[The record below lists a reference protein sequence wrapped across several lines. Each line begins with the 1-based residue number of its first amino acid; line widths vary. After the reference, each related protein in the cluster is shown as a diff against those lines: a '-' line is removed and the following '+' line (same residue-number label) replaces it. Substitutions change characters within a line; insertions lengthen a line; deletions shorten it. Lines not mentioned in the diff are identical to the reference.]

1 MMLALR
7 RLLGKVQARLE
18 RRVATLSAGRDGA
31 SGAAAE
37 AVSAEGGAL
46 LLDWI
51 AGELDDHAF
60 IARASVMH
68 DAQAVLEKA
77 SVSRPANA
85 LVWAARADYCLA
97 NGNSS
102 AALEFAERARG
113 LGRIQPKVGL
123 ALVKVLAAV
132 GRREDALRALP
143 VALESARHML
153 DLATRLALCREWQAL
168 APESIDPQVESAR
181 AFVAAGDFDAAI
193 AAFERLVEAHGPRTE
208 VLLPLAAVYQ
218 DLVRLDDALRVYLQA
233 AEAAPD
239 NVDAL
244 CMAGHCARDLGDTAL
259 ADRCL
264 SRAFELDPGSAFAQ
278 YNLGLLRFDQ
288 GRIEDAER
296 LLQGTRAVTRGD
308 AWQAGDIAARLAM
321 PVERDVADPDWA
333 NARSKLTHDIEQFE
347 YLRARELV
355 GAAID
360 PVIAEYKAALED
372 RLLPEDPQ
380 HMVALNPLRYPL
392 LARTYKFPVHA
403 PDPAP
408 PAGPLLNP
416 DLDWARLEEQYF
428 DARPSLVTID
438 NLLSPG
444 TLAALRAYCLESTI
458 WNELK
463 GGYLGAYMHEGF
475 SGRLLLGVAAE
486 LRARM
491 PRVIRDH
498 PLQTMWGY
506 KYDARYAGIGV
517 HADVA
522 AVNVN
527 FWLTPDEANLE
538 PGTGGLVVYTHDAP
552 KNWDFRRFNR
562 DSEEIYRYLES
573 AGSEKVT
580 VPYRANRAV
589 IFDSD
594 LFHETDA
601 FHFKPGYENRRVN
614 VTMLYGTRAG

>member
-1 MMLALR
+1 MMLAVR
-7 RLLGKVQARLE
+7 RLLGRLQAKLE
-18 RRVATLSAGRDGA
+18 RRMETLTAGPADTG
-31 SGAAAE
+31 SDE
-37 AVSAEGGAL
+37 VSAAGSAL

-51 AGELDDHAF
+51 SGDLEDHAF
-60 IARASVMH
+60 IDRARAMADASAVLERASV
-68 DAQAVLEKA
+68 A
-77 SVSRPANA
+77 RPANA
-85 LVWAARADYCLA
+85 LVLAARAEVCFA
-97 NGNSS
+97 GNNFT
-102 AALEFAERARG
+102 AALEFAERANA

-123 ALVKVLAAV
+123 VLVKALAAA
-132 GRREDALRALP
+132 GRREEALAALP
-143 VALESARHML
+143 VSLDSARHMQ
-153 DLATRLALCREWQAL
+153 DLATRLALCRQWQAL
-168 APESIDPQVESAR
+168 EPESIAPQIESAR

-193 AAFERLVEAHGPRTE
+193 AAYDRLTGAHGPRAE
-208 VLLPLAAVYQ
+208 VLLPLAAIYQ
-218 DLVRLDDALRVYLQA
+218 DLVRIEDAQRVYLQA
-233 AEAAPD
+233 VELEPD

-264 SRAFELDPGSAFAQ
+264 ARAFALAPGSAFTQ
-278 YNLGLLRFDQ
+278 YHLGLLRIDQ
-288 GRIEDAER
+288 GRVED
-296 LLQGTRAVTRGD
+296 
-308 AWQAGDIAARLAM
+308 AARLLKGARAATRGEAWTEAEIPARLAT
-321 PVERDVADPDWA
+321 PVERVIADPDWA
-333 NARSKLTHDIEQFE
+333 SARSKLSHDIEQFE
-347 YLRARELV
+347 YLRAKGLL
-355 GAAID
+355 GTAFD
-360 PVIAEYKAALED
+360 PVITEYKAALGD
-372 RLLPEDPQ
+372 RLLPEDAQ
-380 HMVALNPLRYPL
+380 RMVALNPERYPL
-392 LARTYKFPVHA
+392 LARTYKYPVHA

-408 PAGPLLNP
+408 PEGALLNP
-416 DLDWARLEEQYF
+416 DLPWAQIEEQYL
-428 DARPSLVTID
+428 DATPNLTFID
-438 NLLSPG
+438 DLLAPQA
-444 TLAALRAYCLESTI
+444 LAALRDYCLESTI

-463 GGYLGAYMHEGF
+463 GGYLGAYMPDGF
-475 SGRLLLGVAAE
+475 SGRLLLRIAAE
-486 LRARM
+486 LRARL

-527 FWLTPDEANLE
+527 FWITPDEANLE